1 MNKKL
6 FLDFTGL
13 TSANAISIGFGLLS
27 SIYAARLYGPY
38 ELGISAIYLVLIT
51 MSSYILG
58 GRYDYTLFRA
68 DKPVQPNVELVV
80 MASFI
85 FSFSFIVLLT
95 ILGAM
100 FLCVAS
106 IFELKLELPNWVFL
120 APISILTSIA
130 WIVTQSVLNFQGNY
144 KFLAIVRVFISF
156 LTSVLII
163 LLAFSEVSGGIV
175 IGGLLA
181 QIVVVVLVL
190 FKSYTFKVVINLKDV
205 KHFLFE
211 FKEHP
216 IKLAPTWVL
225 NIFAQQAPILFLG
238 LIFSPTTVGLYSIA
252 SKASYAPVHLISNAA
267 GDIFR
272 RLTIRKF
279 DNNQLRTD
287 FISIFLF
294 FLIIG
299 IPIYIII
306 FFIGGPIMDYI
317 LGPKWHGLSEFLN
330 LMLVLGYFQFCF
342 TPLDKVALAFG
353 KSTYLLIWNSIRLL
367 GILLIALIVTWIG
380 SSALTFIGLMV
391 CFNCMLYIVDFL
403 YGYFVISSK
412 LKLKD

>member
-1 MNKKL
+1 
-6 FLDFTGL
+6 
-13 TSANAISIGFGLLS
+13 
-27 SIYAARLYGPY
+27 
-38 ELGISAIYLVLIT
+38 

-68 DKPVQPNVELVV
+68 DKPVRTDVDLVIV
-80 MASFI
+80 ASFI
-85 FSFSFIVLLT
+85 FSIFFIALLT
-95 ILGAM
+95 ILGAI
-100 FLCVAS
+100 FFFIAS
-106 IFELKLELPNWVFL
+106 ICEFKLELPNWVFL
-120 APISILTSIA
+120 APISIFTSVA

-144 KFLAIVRVFISF
+144 KFLAIVRIFISF
-156 LTSVLII
+156 LSSVLII
-163 LLAFSEVSGGIV
+163 LFAFSGVSGGII

-181 QIVVVVLVL
+181 QFIVVVLVL
-190 FKSYTFKVVINLKDV
+190 FKSYNFNALVNLKDV
-205 KHFLFE
+205 KLFLFE

-272 RLTIRKF
+272 RLTVRKIE
-279 DNNQLRTD
+279 NNQLRAD

-299 IPIYIII
+299 IPIYITI
-306 FFIGGPIMDYI
+306 FFIGAPMLDYI
-317 LGPKWHGLSEFLN
+317 LGSKWHGLSEFLN

-367 GILLIALIVTWIG
+367 GVLLIALIVTWIG
-380 SSALTFIGLMV
+380 SSALIFIGLMV
-391 CFNCMLYIVDFL
+391 CFNCLLYIVDFL